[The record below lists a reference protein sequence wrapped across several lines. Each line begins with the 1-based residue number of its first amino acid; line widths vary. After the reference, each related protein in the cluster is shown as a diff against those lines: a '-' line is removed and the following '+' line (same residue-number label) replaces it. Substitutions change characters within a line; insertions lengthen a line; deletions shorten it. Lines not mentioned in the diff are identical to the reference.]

1 MPYCRK
7 RHHDPKN
14 QVPTK
19 GQVSTN
25 RDGEKTVP
33 CATVLCCDV
42 QQVPRAIDTPRGD
55 TPWNTTVLQPWP
67 GKSFEKVPGIQCIGL
82 SNKFDC
88 NSSTWR
94 CLASLHQGTCASSH
108 NHNRRRQAQTESNQK
123 QLPWQTL
130 YSKKSWFANAQNALF
145 QNRGTC
151 IFWSTLV
158 FLK

>member
-1 MPYCRK
+1 MPCYRK

-33 CATVLCCDV
+33 CATVLRCDV

-67 GKSFEKVPGIQCIGL
+67 GKSFEK
-82 SNKFDC
+82 
-88 NSSTWR
+88 
-94 CLASLHQGTCASSH
+94 SLVT
-108 NHNRRRQAQTESNQK
+108 N
-123 QLPWQTL
+123 
-130 YSKKSWFANAQNALF
+130 
-145 QNRGTC
+145 
-151 IFWSTLV
+151 V
-158 FLK
+158 